1 MRGKQQLTDGI
12 VGRGGLIPACAGK
25 TTKNDG
31 RISPSRAHPRVCGE
45 NVSFRVSGAIGQG
58 SSPRVRGKP
67 GERRF
72 NGGGCG
78 LIPAC
83 AGKTQAN
90 CDAIRATWAHPRV
103 CGENHLTQS
112 SAQSSLGSSPR
123 VRGKPTRGAL
133 GIISLGLIPACA
145 GKTSRV
151 RRGGPQ
157 TRAHPRVCGENTM
170 RTLLRSMLSG
180 SSPRVRGKRR
190 LRVSNRTAPG
200 LIPACAGKTRPGASP
215 VPGIRAHPRVCGENP
230 RSLERPRK
238 ARGSSPRVRGKR
250 VVQSIRR
257 DRPGLIPACAG
268 KTVQAMP
275 GVLEARAHP
284 RVCGE
289 NPIR

>member
-1 MRGKQQLTDGI
+1 MNVASTVVGVGSSPRVRGKQQLTDGI

-157 TRAHPRVCGENTM
+157 TRAHPRVCGEN
-170 RTLLRSMLSG
+170 
-180 SSPRVRGKRR
+180 
-190 LRVSNRTAPG
+190 
-200 LIPACAGKTRPGASP
+200 
-215 VPGIRAHPRVCGENP
+215 P

-268 KTVQAMP
+268 KTKS
-275 GVLEARAHP
+275 LARDCDP
-284 RVCGE
+284 
-289 NPIR
+289 